1 MTELFKLHRWPII
14 GGITGLVIALLLLTI
29 GFWKTL
35 VLLVLVALGVAA
47 GLFLS
52 QTGLLDDYFK

>member
-1 MTELFKLHRWPII
+1 MPELLKLYRWPII
-14 GGITGLVIALLLLTI
+14 GGVTGLVIALLLLTI

-35 VLLVLVALGVAA
+35 VLLVLVGLGVAA

-52 QTGLLDDYFK
+52 QTSLLDDYFK

>member
-1 MTELFKLHRWPII
+1 MPELLKYYRWPII
-14 GGITGLVIALLLLTI
+14 GGVTGLVLALLLLTI

-35 VLLVLVALGVAA
+35 ILFILVGLGIAA
-47 GLFLS
+47 GLYLS

>member
-1 MTELFKLHRWPII
+1 MPELLKLYRWPII
-14 GGITGLVIALLLLTI
+14 GGVTGLVIALLLLTI

-35 VLLVLVALGVAA
+35 VLLVLVGLGVTA

>member
-1 MTELFKLHRWPII
+1 MPELLRLYRWPII
-14 GGITGLVIALLLLTI
+14 GGATGLVLALLLLTI

-35 VLLVLVALGVAA
+35 VLFILVGLGIAA
-47 GLFLS
+47 GLYLS